1 MENNQLKALKVSIH
15 LNAYHGNG
23 MTHFDFA
30 LRSIKLVKIHISTVN
45 RYYRARIRKHT
56 DTDDHEARV

>member
-1 MENNQLKALKVSIH
+1 
-15 LNAYHGNG
+15 